1 MSAGRDQ
8 GADDVSRL
16 KREVANLR
24 EALTLREREL
34 RESQAVAK
42 VGSWTTD
49 LATMSVAWSRETH
62 HIFGTDPEVF
72 APTHAGFLDLVH
84 PDDRAAVDAA
94 FLGSLETP
102 EPQEIEHRVVVQGER
117 AKFVKERWQT
127 FFDADG
133 HPVRAVGTCQDI
145 TAQKRAEADRLRS
158 QRLESIG
165 NLAGGIA
172 HDLNNVLAPILMSI
186 ALLKEDER
194 DAERLETLQTVEECA
209 QRGAGLVRQVL
220 TYAQGRVDVR
230 TPVDVAALART
241 VTRVLH
247 ETFPRGI
254 TLHLDVSPGLPPV
267 LGDVTQLHQVLMNL
281 AVNARDAVTGNGRID
296 LRVSEVATPIGP
308 GVQIEVEDNGC
319 GIPPAVQDQ
328 MFDPFFTTKA
338 VGHGT
343 GLGLSTVQNIVSSH
357 GGSIRVSS
365 EVGRGSV
372 FHVVLPATTAGEAA
386 DQASSPADLPKG
398 ANQTVL
404 VVDDEEG
411 ILQMARKTLERHGYR
426 VRLARH
432 GGEAVEIFSEQPD
445 AISVVVTDMSMPVMD
460 GPTAIRR
467 LRAIAPGVRII
478 ASSGLESVGG
488 AAAAI
493 GTEPVLF
500 IAKPYSAEVLLRA
513 VGQVL
518 AER

>member
-1 MSAGRDQ
+1 MPADPDE
-8 GADDVSRL
+8 ATDDVSRL
-16 KREVANLR
+16 QREVASLR
-24 EALTLREREL
+24 EALTRQQEL

-49 LATMSVAWSRETH
+49 LLTMSVTWSRETH
-62 HIFGTDPEVF
+62 HIFGTDPEDF

-84 PDDRAAVDAA
+84 PDDRVAVNAA

-102 EPQEIEHRVVVQGER
+102 EPQEIEHRVVVTGR
-117 AKFVKERWQT
+117 RPKFVKERWQT
-127 FFDADG
+127 FFDAEG
-133 HPVRAVGTCQDI
+133 RAMRAVGTCQDI
-145 TAQKRAEADRLRS
+145 TAQKSAEAERLRS

-209 QRGAGLVRQVL
+209 LRGAGLVRQVL
-220 TYAQGRVDVR
+220 TYARGRVDVR
-230 TPVDVAALART
+230 TPVDVSMLVRNVA
-241 VTRVLH
+241 RVLQ
-247 ETFPRGI
+247 ETFPRGV
-254 TLHLDVSPGLPPV
+254 TLHVEAPPDLPPV

-281 AVNARDAVTGNGRID
+281 AVNARDAVNGTGRID
-296 LRVSEVATPIGP
+296 LRVSEVATLTGA
-308 GVQIEVEDNGC
+308 GLLIEVEDNGC
-319 GIPPAVQDQ
+319 GIPPDVQDQ

-343 GLGLSTVQNIVSSH
+343 GLGLSTVQSIVSSH
-357 GGSIRVSS
+357 GGVIRVTS
-365 EVGRGSV
+365 EVGRGTV
-372 FHVVLPATTAGEAA
+372 FQVTLPATDAVGVH
-386 DQASSPADLPKG
+386 DDASVVGDLPKG
-398 ANQTVL
+398 ASQTVL

-426 VRLARH
+426 VRLAHH
-432 GGEAVEIFSEQPD
+432 GGEALEVFSENPG
-445 AISVVVTDMSMPVMD
+445 AIAVVVTDMSMPFMD
-460 GPTAIRR
+460 GPTTIRR
-467 LRAIAPGVRII
+467 LRAVDPHIRII

-493 GTEPVLF
+493 GSEPVLF

-513 VGQVL
+513 VGKVL
-518 AER
+518 AQP

>member
-1 MSAGRDQ
+1 MPAGRDEA
-8 GADDVSRL
+8 ADDVSRL
-16 KREVANLR
+16 QREITSLREV
-24 EALTLREREL
+24 LTLREREL

-49 LATMSVAWSRETH
+49 LKTLLVTWSNETH
-62 HIFGTDPEVF
+62 HIFGTDPDNF

-94 FLGSLETP
+94 FLSSLETP
-102 EPQEIEHRVVVQGER
+102 EPQEIEHRVVVTGCR
-117 AKFVKERWQT
+117 PKFVKERWQT
-127 FFDADG
+127 FFDAEG
-133 HPVRAVGTCQDI
+133 HAVRAVGTCQDI
-145 TAQKRAEADRLRS
+145 TAQKHAEAERLRS

-209 QRGAGLVRQVL
+209 QRGADLVRQVL
-220 TYAQGRVDVR
+220 TYARGRVDVR
-230 TPVDVAALART
+230 TPVEMSVLVRT
-241 VTRVLH
+241 VARVLR
-247 ETFPRGI
+247 ETFPRGVA
-254 TLHLDVSPGLPPV
+254 LHVEAPPDLPPV

-281 AVNARDAVTGNGRID
+281 AVNARDAVNGTGRID
-296 LRVSEVATPIGP
+296 LRVSEVATLTGP
-308 GVQIEVEDNGC
+308 GVLVEVEDNGC

-343 GLGLSTVQNIVSSH
+343 GLGLSTVQSIVSSH
-357 GGSIRVSS
+357 GGVIRVSS
-365 EVGRGSV
+365 EVGRGTV
-372 FHVVLPATTAGEAA
+372 FQVVLPATAAGMHDEASVV
-386 DQASSPADLPKG
+386 DDLPKG

-432 GGEAVEIFSEQPD
+432 GGEAVEVFSENPG
-445 AISVVVTDMSMPVMD
+445 AIAVVVTDMSMPFMD

-467 LRAIAPGVRII
+467 LRAIDPHIRII

-500 IAKPYSAEVLLRA
+500 IAKPYSAAVLLRT

-518 AER
+518 AQP